1 MKEIETI
8 QPEFVDRI
16 PKVLDNGVI
25 YISQKYATAAHNC
38 CCGCGTKIMT
48 PLKPG
53 RWRLAIEGNAV
64 SLYPSI
70 GNWSTGCQSHYWIRN
85 NRIDWALAFTPDQI
99 AANRAR
105 DQYVRQEAHAER
117 YRRERG
123 FWGRL
128 WDKIGWKHL
137 WNKIQGAWQALQDR
151 F

>member
-8 QPEFVDRI
+8 QSKFVDRI

-53 RWRLAIEGNAV
+53 RWRLEIDGNTV

-70 GNWSTGCQSHYWIRN
+70 GNWSAGCQSHYWIRN
-85 NRIDWALAFTPDQI
+85 NRIDWALAFTPAQI
-99 AANRAR
+99 AANRAS
-105 DQYVRQEAHAER
+105 DQHVRQEAHAER
-117 YRRERG
+117 YRSERG

-128 WDKIGWKHL
+128 WDSIR
-137 WNKIQGAWQALQDR
+137 NAWQVFKGR

>member
-1 MKEIETI
+1 MKGIETI
-8 QPEFVDRI
+8 RPEFVDRI

-25 YISQKYATAAHNC
+25 YISEKYATAAHNC

-53 RWRLAIEGNAV
+53 RWRLETKGGSV

-70 GNWSTGCQSHYWIRN
+70 GNWSASCQSHYWIRD
-85 NRIDWALAFTPDQI
+85 NRIDWALAYTPEQV
-99 AANRAR
+99 AANRASDR
-105 DQYVRQEAHAER
+105 YALQQAHAER
-117 YRRERG
+117 YRGERG

-128 WDKIGWKHL
+128 WDSIRS
-137 WNKIQGAWQALQDR
+137 AWQILKGW

>member
-25 YISQKYATAAHNC
+25 YISQKYETAAHNC

-53 RWRLAIEGNAV
+53 RWRLENKNGSV
-64 SLYPSI
+64 SLSPSI
-70 GNWSTGCQSHYWIRN
+70 GNWSAECQSHYWIRGN
-85 NRIDWALAFTPDQI
+85 HVDWALGFTPEQI
-99 AANRAR
+99 AANRTSDR
-105 DQYVRQEAHAER
+105 IVRQRVNAER
-117 YRRERG
+117 YRSERG
-123 FWGRL
+123 FCGRL
-128 WDKIGWKHL
+128 WDKIAWKHL
-137 WNKIQGAWQALQDR
+137 WHKIQGAWQALKDR